1 MQKICLLY
9 LAGAF
14 LLFGCTIDDEDRCPS
29 GYEYIVKD
37 KICFLI
43 VEDAGEEPE
52 EDAGEEPDGSL
63 PEGFWDTCNSE
74 GDCSNPDADF
84 CVAMPGEDGN
94 CTYTGCDPDVD
105 PCPSGFI
112 CCNCTA
118 FSFIGEVL
126 CGPAEWADSAFM
138 SSQCDCE

>member
-29 GYEYIVKD
+29 GYEYITKD
-37 KICFLI
+37 KICQQI
-43 VEDAGEEPE
+43 VDAGEE
-52 EDAGEEPDGSL
+52 EDAGDPGDAGEL
-63 PEGFWDTCNSE
+63 PEGFWKTCGSE
-74 GDCSNPDADF
+74 GDCAGSDADF
-84 CVAMPGEDGN
+84 CVAMPGEGGN
-94 CTYTGCDPDVD
+94 CTYTGCDPDVA
-105 PCPSGFI
+105 PCPSGYI

-118 FSFIGEVL
+118 FAFIGEVL
-126 CGPAEWADSAFM
+126 CGPVAWADSSFM